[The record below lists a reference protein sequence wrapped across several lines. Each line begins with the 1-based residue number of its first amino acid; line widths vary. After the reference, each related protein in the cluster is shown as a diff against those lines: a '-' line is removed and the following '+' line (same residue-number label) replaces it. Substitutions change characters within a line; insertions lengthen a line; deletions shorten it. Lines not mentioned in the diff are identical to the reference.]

1 MQFGFGSG
9 SLWGTNVAANSTPQE
24 FGAIQ
29 DVSLDFSFSVKE
41 LRGRYQMPLT
51 VARGAGKVQG
61 KAKTGNISAKLFNEL
76 FFGQAMATG
85 ITKTVQNENAAITAI
100 TFTNVVSNGATF
112 KADLGVKFALTGI
125 PLVRVGSA
133 PITGQYTVNEA
144 TGSYLFAA
152 ADVGLSVLFSYLYT
166 TTGGNT
172 ITISNQLMGT
182 TPFFG
187 VTLNEVYDGQAV
199 TVQLYKCTS
208 SKLTLATKLEDFI
221 IPELD
226 FEAMANAAGVIGIM
240 SIDAG

>member
-9 SLWGTNVAANSTPQE
+9 SLWGTNTNANSTPQE

-51 VARGAGKVQG
+51 VARGAGKIQG

-76 FFGQAMATG
+76 FFGQALASGKTA
-85 ITKTVQNENAAITAI
+85 TVQNEAGTIPASVAYTITVA
-100 TFTNVVSNGATF
+100 NGATF
-112 KADLGVKFALTGI
+112 VTDLGVKFALTGL
-125 PLVRVGSA
+125 PFVKVATA
-133 PITGQYTVNEA
+133 PATGQYSVSAAGVYT
-144 TGSYLFAA
+144 FAA
-152 ADVGLSVLFSYLYT
+152 ADANVPVLTTYTYT
-166 TTGGNT
+166 TTGGST
-172 ITISNQLMGT
+172 ITITNQLMGT

-187 VTLNEVYDGQAV
+187 VTLNEVYEGNAV

-208 SKLTLATKLEDFI
+208 SKLTLATKLEDFM

-240 SIDAG
+240 SLDA